1 MEKRRKQ
8 GNKEAR
14 VEGAWTMEGR
24 KEHGTYMERRTRKE
38 GKNMEG
44 VGIMKKRT
52 SKEEE
57 TGTWKEGM
65 WMELGKK
72 NQRKK
77 ENFIPSSFPL
87 N

>member
-1 MEKRRKQ
+1 
-8 GNKEAR
+8 
-14 VEGAWTMEGR
+14 
-24 KEHGTYMERRTRKE
+24 
-38 GKNMEG
+38 MEG
-44 VGIMKKRT
+44 VGVMKKRT

-77 ENFIPSSFPL
+77 ENFIPSFYPL